1 MNTVPIRDL
10 IDVEACCP
18 YPDCPKDV
26 REEMLKNADQV
37 LSGLRV
43 AVNSSLADVL
53 RKKKENGVK
62 LVAGGYGRIS
72 VGIQGCPKIN
82 DESVRVVIKRR
93 WRKKLE
99 KLLANCGMGR
109 TSS

>member
-10 IDVEACCP
+10 IDVEIDCP
-18 YPDCPKDV
+18 YLDCPEDV
-26 REEMLKNADQV
+26 RKEMLKNAGQV
-37 LSGLRV
+37 IGGLRV
-43 AVNSSLADVL
+43 AVNSSLAVVL
-53 RKKKENGVK
+53 RRKKEDGIK
-62 LVAGGYGRIS
+62 LVAGGYRKIS

-109 TSS
+109 TCS